1 MADLTITA
9 ANVVAQDGATTVQV
23 TAGGTVAR
31 GNPVYL
37 DSADSNQAKAGRANA
52 ATTDEVYGIALNDA
66 ADEQPLVVITSGD
79 LSLGAILT
87 VGETYVLS
95 AAAAGGIAPI
105 SDLTTGN
112 YVTVLGIARTTSIL
126 QLSINSSGI
135 AKP

>member
-1 MADLTITA
+1 MADLSITA
-9 ANVVAQDGATTVQV
+9 ANVVAQDGATIVYV

-66 ADEQPLVVITSGD
+66 ADEQPLAVITSGD

-95 AAAAGGIAPI
+95 AGAAGGIAPI
-105 SDLTTGN
+105 GDLTTGN
-112 YVTVLGIARTTSIL
+112 YVSTLGVAKTTSLL
-126 QLSINSSGI
+126 QLAINNSGI